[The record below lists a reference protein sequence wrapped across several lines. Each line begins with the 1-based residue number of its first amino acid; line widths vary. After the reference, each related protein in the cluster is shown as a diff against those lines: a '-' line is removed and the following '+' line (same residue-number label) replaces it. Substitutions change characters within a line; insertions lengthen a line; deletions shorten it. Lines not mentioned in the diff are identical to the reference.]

1 MAPRGAQEGTKKH
14 QSDERGDVQKTRK
27 TNMVFEQFW
36 VLGGVVLQPLG
47 AFLGPK
53 MQPGGDKKRNQ
64 KRDPKINKN
73 GPTWEPKVT
82 KKHPPKRYQKEAS
95 EVSISLGLWV
105 LNRKRCGYATARCDG
120 TWWLE

>member
-1 MAPRGAQEGTKKH
+1 
-14 QSDERGDVQKTRK
+14 
-27 TNMVFEQFW
+27 MVFEQFW

-73 GPTWEPKVT
+73 KGT
-82 KKHPPKRYQKEAS
+82 KMGAKSDKKGTPKRYQKEAS
-95 EVSISLGLWV
+95 EADLWQMALGTLLGVSWGASWSLLGS
-105 LNRKRCGYATARCDG
+105 T
-120 TWWLE
+120 